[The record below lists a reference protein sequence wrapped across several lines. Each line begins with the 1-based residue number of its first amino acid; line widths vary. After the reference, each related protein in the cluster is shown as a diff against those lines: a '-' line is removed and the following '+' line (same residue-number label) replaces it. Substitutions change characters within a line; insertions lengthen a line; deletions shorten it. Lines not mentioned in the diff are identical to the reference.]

1 MFPEK
6 FLRFKSMKDRITRD
20 IKNFFEQ
27 QKNDNY
33 KPISVRNFGEIIIL
47 DMKAMKIKIEIRI
60 MINDNADDFTFDCAY
75 LLCYEYHEIN
85 LDLGGS
91 HINFPD

>member
-1 MFPEK
+1 
-6 FLRFKSMKDRITRD
+6 
-20 IKNFFEQ
+20 
-27 QKNDNY
+27 
-33 KPISVRNFGEIIIL
+33 
-47 DMKAMKIKIEIRI
+47 

-91 HINFPD
+91 HIDFPDWIKS

>member
-1 MFPEK
+1 MNRPGAFSYPKCKKKMMFPEK

-33 KPISVRNFGEIIIL
+33 KPISVGEIIIL
-47 DMKAMKIKIEIRI
+47 DVKAMKIKIEIR
-60 MINDNADDFTFDCAY
+60 
-75 LLCYEYHEIN
+75 H
-85 LDLGGS
+85 
-91 HINFPD
+91 

>member
-1 MFPEK
+1 
-6 FLRFKSMKDRITRD
+6 MKNRITRD

-47 DMKAMKIKIEIRI
+47 DMKAMKIKIEIR
-60 MINDNADDFTFDCAY
+60 
-75 LLCYEYHEIN
+75 H
-85 LDLGGS
+85 
-91 HINFPD
+91 